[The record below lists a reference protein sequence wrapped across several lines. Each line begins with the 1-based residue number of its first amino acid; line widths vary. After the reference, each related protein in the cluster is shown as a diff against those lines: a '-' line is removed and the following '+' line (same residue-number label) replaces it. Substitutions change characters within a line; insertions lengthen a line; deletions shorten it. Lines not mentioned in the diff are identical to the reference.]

1 MIYLEDLT
9 DDEKDIIRIKVGSTY
24 LNLKSRSFSKSLRLY
39 YDKILLEVGDKY
51 KEELKPFMYHT
62 FSALNKLDLGIYY
75 SRNNSFYSNFNKDN
89 PKFKPISW
97 RKIKSLVDKLE
108 DLGYI
113 QSYSGYN
120 DRLNN
125 DKMSSCIVF
134 TDKYINL
141 FDKELLKKFTSIPSD
156 SSVVVMTEKDSKG
169 ERQVKKNIQGISARK
184 ADVDKIN
191 AFLKKQCFEF
201 ITCEKEVSLQQKF
214 IESLNK
220 SGRFYFGELQCIKSS
235 KRRLYRINK
244 SSVTEMDYISNHMFI
259 VAEVTGTALPEDFLP
274 YDLDVSDLIQADDP
288 SKVRKITKSICM
300 FLLNSGTPEASF
312 KKFWKESR
320 EALKLNMEKE
330 QWSKVEGNIFY
341 KVSGLENSKELVKR
355 VEQHNIYA
363 KDYFRRKGGC
373 WGELQFLD
381 ASILLECML
390 SLVDKNIPFLPY
402 HDSVLVREC
411 DGEEL
416 MVEMQSA
423 WKKVLGSNI
432 NCKIKKEF

>member
-9 DDEKDIIRIKVGSTY
+9 DNEKDLIRIKVGSTY

-39 YDKILLEVGDKY
+39 YDKILKEVGEKY

-75 SRNNSFYSNFNKDN
+75 SRNNITYTNFNKEN

-97 RKIKSLVDKLE
+97 RKIKDLVSELE
-108 DLGYI
+108 SLGYI
-113 QSYSGYN
+113 KSYSGYN

-125 DKMSSCIVF
+125 DKMSSCVVF
-134 TDKYINL
+134 TEKYVNL
-141 FDKELLKKFTSIPSD
+141 FDKDLLKKFTINIPD
-156 SSVVVMTEKDSKG
+156 SPVVVMTEKDNKG
-169 ERQVKKNIQGISARK
+169 ERQVKKNVQGISTRK
-184 ADVDKIN
+184 ESVDKIN
-191 AFLKKQCFEF
+191 DFLKNQCFEF

-235 KRRLYRINK
+235 KRRLYKINN
-244 SSVTEMDYISNHMFI
+244 SSVTERDYISNHMFI
-259 VAEVTGTALPEDFLP
+259 IAEVTGNHLPEDFLP
-274 YDLDVSDLIQADDP
+274 YDLDVSDLIQSDDP
-288 SKVRKITKSICM
+288 SKVRKIIKSVCM

-320 EALKLNMEKE
+320 ETLKLNMEKE
-330 QWSKVEGNIFY
+330 QWAKVESNIFY
-341 KVSGLENSKELVKR
+341 KVSGLENSKEIVKR

-363 KDYFRRKGGC
+363 KDYFRHKGGC

-390 SLVDKNIPFLPY
+390 CLVDKNIPFLPY

-423 WKKVLGSNI
+423 WKKVLRSNV
-432 NCKIKKEF
+432 NCRIKKEF

>member
-9 DDEKDIIRIKVGSTY
+9 DDEKDTIRIEVNNSY
-24 LNLKSRSFSKSLRLY
+24 LNLKLRNLHKVLLPYYTSLL
-39 YDKILLEVGDKY
+39 KEVGNKFT
-51 KEELKPFMYHT
+51 EELKTFMYCSFT
-62 FSALNKLDLGIYY
+62 ALNKQDTGLYY
-75 SRNNSFYSNFNKDN
+75 SRNNITYTNFNKDN
-89 PKFKPISW
+89 PKFKPVSW
-97 RKIKSLVDKLE
+97 RKIKGLVDKLE
-108 DLGYI
+108 DLGYVE
-113 QSYSGYN
+113 SYSGYN

-125 DKMSSCIVF
+125 DKMSSCVVF
-134 TDKYINL
+134 TYKYINL
-141 FDKELLKKFTSIPSD
+141 FDKELLKKFTSNIPD

-169 ERQVKKNIQGISARK
+169 ERQIKKNIQGISARK

-235 KRRLYRINK
+235 KRRLYKINK
-244 SSVTEMDYISNHMFI
+244 SSVTERDYVSNHMFI
-259 VAEVTGTALPEDFLP
+259 IAEVTGTSLPEDFLP
-274 YDLDVSDLIQADDP
+274 YDLDVSDLIQSEDP
-288 SKVRKITKSICM
+288 SKVRKIIKSVCM

-390 SLVDKNIPFLPY
+390 CLVDKNIPFLPY

-416 MVEMQSA
+416 MMEMQSA
-423 WKKVLGSNI
+423 WNKVLGSDI